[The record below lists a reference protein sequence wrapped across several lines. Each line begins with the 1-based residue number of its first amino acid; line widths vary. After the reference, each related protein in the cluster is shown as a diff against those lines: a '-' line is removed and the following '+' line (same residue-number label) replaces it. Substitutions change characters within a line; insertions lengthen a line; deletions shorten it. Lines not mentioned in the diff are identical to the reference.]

1 MNKITDEEIYNYM
14 TEQLEKVEEIYNK
27 DRIFGIFTYGK
38 VNYGF
43 AETIDDV
50 QLLLYYLPTFEE
62 LCIPSTEKV
71 IYAEIP
77 GTKVLRTDLRAV
89 YNLIITQ
96 DMSTVETFF
105 VSYKIINP
113 KYEYLYDKYFYKH
126 KTLFDYYNCKLRC
139 QNAINRSFIKLDENE
154 LKGYSPEATFE
165 AYRLKI
171 HLEIF
176 LNEGNVDESFRITNE
191 SYSYFLWQILEHK
204 VVPNME
210 QLRAELMELNTRIRE
225 LPNNQNKEAGDKI
238 LKDCLQEVM
247 KVALSYDTS
256 DIEKFSEELTATEYR
271 ALQLLVKDFDTNEK
285 DVSIS
290 QLIDKTNISRPVYT
304 SLFYKLKESKIAEI
318 DNRGVKGTHIN
329 FNNMN
334 EIRKLFDNK

>member
-14 TEQLEKVEEIYNK
+14 NEQLEKVKEIYNK
-27 DRIFGIFTYGK
+27 DRIFGLFTYGK

-62 LCIPSTEKV
+62 LCIPGTEKT

-77 GTKVLRTDLRAV
+77 GTRVLRTDLRAV
-89 YNLIITQ
+89 YNLVTTQ

-105 VSYKIINP
+105 VSYKLINP

-139 QNAINRSFIKLDENE
+139 QNIFNRSILKLDEID
-154 LKGYSPEATFE
+154 LKGYSPEAAFE
-165 AYRLKI
+165 AYHLKMS
-171 HLEIF
+171 LEIF
-176 LNEGNVDESFRITNE
+176 LASGNVDESFRIANE
-191 SYSYFLWQILEHK
+191 SYAYFLWQILENK
-204 VVPNME
+204 VTPNMK
-210 QLRAELMELNTRIRE
+210 QLRNELNVLNNKIRE

-238 LKDCLQEVM
+238 LKDCLLEVM
-247 KVALSYDTS
+247 SVALSYESNDL
-256 DIEKFSEELTATEYR
+256 EKFFESLTATEYK
-271 ALQLLVKDFDTNEK
+271 ALQLLIADFDDNEK

-304 SLFYKLKESKIAEI
+304 ALFYKLRESKIAEI
-318 DNRGVKGTHIN
+318 DNRGVKGTHIS
-329 FNNMN
+329 FNNIN
-334 EIRKLFDNK
+334 EVKRLFEN